1 MDRHSTI
8 SPSALSR
15 ISAFLLTSLFA
26 AALLTGCASTPS
38 EEDTASTPPPPAAE
52 PAPPPAADEAVAPP
66 PASAPVYQSEE
77 RPVRLNPRHP
87 DRYVVKKGDT
97 LWDISEM
104 FLKDPWYWPEI
115 WYVNP
120 QIANPHL
127 IYPGDVITLVY
138 IDGKPRLVLERGNVE
153 RLSPR
158 VRETMLGEA
167 IETIPY
173 ELIKAFLSKPS
184 VLDKDTVENSPY
196 IFTTR
201 HGHLVHG
208 AGANVY
214 VRGADF
220 ALDDVYN
227 VMRVGSKLEDPD
239 TGDFLGYE
247 GIFVGEGTIHREGD
261 PATLLLNATDR
272 EALNGDILLTPD
284 EDFPMYF
291 TPRSP
296 DEQIDGKIISVFD
309 GVSIIGAYQIVTL
322 NRGRSQGLEPGHVLA
337 VYQAGRV
344 ERDRFSGK
352 GFRGEKV
359 QLPEEYAGLMMVF
372 RSFDRISYGLIVRAE
387 SEIHVFDVVRNP

>member
-8 SPSALSR
+8 SPNAFSR
-15 ISAFLLTSLFA
+15 FSAFLLISVFA

-38 EEDTASTPPPPAAE
+38 EEETASSLPPAAE
-52 PAPPPAADEAVAPP
+52 PTPPPAANAAAAPPPATP
-66 PASAPVYQSEE
+66 PVYQAEPP
-77 RPVRLNPRHP
+77 PVRLNPRHP

-97 LWDISEM
+97 LWDISGM

-158 VRETMLGEA
+158 VRETMLDEA

-214 VRGADF
+214 VRGAEF
-220 ALDDVYN
+220 AVDDIYN

-261 PATLLLNATDR
+261 PATMLLNATDR

-372 RSFDRISYGLIVRAE
+372 RSFDQISYGLIVRAE